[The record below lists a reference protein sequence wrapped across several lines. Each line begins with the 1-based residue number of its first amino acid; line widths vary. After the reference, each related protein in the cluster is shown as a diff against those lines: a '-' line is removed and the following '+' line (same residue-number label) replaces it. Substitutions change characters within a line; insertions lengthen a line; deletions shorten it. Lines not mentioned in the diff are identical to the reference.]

1 MISFLTNIVTFWKLL
16 EGSCAYLIMH
26 TYFFFAKTIILSLH
40 LILMLFCRNGGFF
53 FFKMVSFD
61 QDPYLIFK
69 QK

>member
-1 MISFLTNIVTFWKLL
+1 MISSPTNIVTFWKLL

-26 TYFFFAKTIILSLH
+26 TYFFAKTIILFLH
-40 LILMLFCRNGGFF
+40 LILMLFCRNGGV